1 METAMKRSG
10 ETGQERGG
18 EKEEVTRAATRLTR
32 RLFCFEEVPLLEM
45 VLELPDPAG
54 LPAPIGAY
62 YDALRE
68 AYFAASET
76 LLFPRARAAYEGDK
90 APGRRFSF
98 RRYLFRL
105 TCRAEVRG
113 AWFSVSRRA
122 EFIGEGLRRV
132 SETGEVFSL
141 SDGRLCPL
149 SCFLGRRARRRAGKA
164 SGGRLPARGHI
175 SLTDTGLA
183 VYVNGR
189 RRDVDGAFLTQFRDS
204 DSIRGK

>member
-1 METAMKRSG
+1 MTA
-10 ETGQERGG
+10 GQEGA
-18 EKEEVTRAATRLTR
+18 EWARAAVPAATKVTR
-32 RLFCFEEVPLLEM
+32 RLFCFEEVPLLEI
-45 VLELPDPAG
+45 VLELPDPTG

-76 LLFPRARAAYEGDK
+76 LLFPRARAAYESDPSP
-90 APGRRFSF
+90 ARRFSF
-98 RRYLFRL
+98 RRHLLRL
-105 TCRAEVRG
+105 TCHAEVRG
-113 AWFSVSRRA
+113 EWFSVARRTEFVGRGIRRA
-122 EFIGEGLRRV
+122 TD
-132 SETGEVFSL
+132 TGEVFSL
-141 SDGRLCPL
+141 PDGHLCPL
-149 SCFLGRRARRRAGKA
+149 SRFLGRRGRHRAGKA
-164 SGGRLPARGHI
+164 IGGKLPARGHI